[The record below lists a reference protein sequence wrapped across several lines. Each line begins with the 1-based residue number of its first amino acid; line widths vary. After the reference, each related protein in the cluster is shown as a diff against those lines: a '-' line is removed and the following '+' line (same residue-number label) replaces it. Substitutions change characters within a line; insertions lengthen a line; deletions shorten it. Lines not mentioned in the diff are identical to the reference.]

1 MQFVYEGVVGSLPLK
16 QIGKKVSE
24 SPELL
29 WTESATT
36 SGVVNLAAR
45 AHTVVGVAA
54 YLDWLK
60 KFEGNFDQEAQ
71 TQLDNVDD
79 VVQRRTCIMPAAV
92 VKFAHAKII
101 AK

>member
-1 MQFVYEGVVGSLPLK
+1 MQ
-16 QIGKKVSE
+16 
-24 SPELL
+24 
-29 WTESATT
+29 
-36 SGVVNLAAR
+36 
-45 AHTVVGVAA
+45 VAA

-92 VKFAHAKII
+92 VKFAHAKMI
-101 AK
+101 AKYICHGTLNSVTN

>member
-1 MQFVYEGVVGSLPLK
+1 M
-16 QIGKKVSE
+16 
-24 SPELL
+24 
-29 WTESATT
+29 
-36 SGVVNLAAR
+36 AAQ

-71 TQLDNVDD
+71 TQLDSVED
-79 VVQRRTCIMPAAV
+79 VVQRRAFITPAAV
-92 VKFAHAKII
+92 VKFAHGKMI

>member
-1 MQFVYEGVVGSLPLK
+1 MVGSLPLE

-24 SPELL
+24 SPDLF
-29 WTESATT
+29 WSESVTT
-36 SGVVNLAAR
+36 WGVANLAAR
-45 AHTVVGVAA
+45 ARTVVGVQA
-54 YLDWLK
+54 YLDWVK

-79 VVQRRTCIMPAAV
+79 VVQRRNFITPAAV
-92 VKFAHAKII
+92 VKFAHAKMI